1 ATSTNWNTD
10 TNWNTTKAP
19 VAINDV
25 LIPTAGVTNNPTIS
39 ASDVTIN
46 TFTMQSG
53 RTLTMSS
60 ARTLN
65 VASNWTNN
73 GTLTAGDGTVLFNG
87 NNNTQTIAGTNA
99 FNNLTIN
106 HTGTGNVTASGSTLT
121 VGGLLRVQGGTF
133 ISSSNYKNKQINSDP
148 TFQTDARTI
157 NVTGNWTNNGG
168 TFTPRT
174 ATIVFNT
181 TAAGQTIGGT
191 ATSQTFNIVQVN

>member
-87 NNNTQTIAGTNA
+87 NNNTQPLAGSTT
-99 FNNLTIN
+99 FNNLTSN
-106 HTGTGNVTASGSTLT
+106 HTGTGNVPAPDITLA
-121 VGGLLRVQGGTF
+121 VIRVL
-133 ISSSNYKNKQINSDP
+133 
-148 TFQTDARTI
+148 
-157 NVTGNWTNNGG
+157 
-168 TFTPRT
+168 
-174 ATIVFNT
+174 
-181 TAAGQTIGGT
+181 
-191 ATSQTFNIVQVN
+191 